1 VEEQYTVLVACERR
15 VTNSRG
21 EESTKVARRQDHRT
35 RQLGQILVRGAAVSS
50 YTNAQVMELWNEHDQ
65 WPL

>member
-1 VEEQYTVLVACERR
+1 MLVACERR

-35 RQLGQILVRGAAVSS
+35 RQLGQILVRGAAVELVHEC
-50 YTNAQVMELWNEHDQ
+50 TGDGIME
-65 WPL
+65 

>member
-1 VEEQYTVLVACERR
+1 MEEQYTVLVACERR

-35 RQLGQILVRGAAVSS
+35 RQLGQILVRGAAVVLVHEC
-50 YTNAQVMELWNEHDQ
+50 TGDGMME
-65 WPL
+65 

>member
-35 RQLGQILVRGAAVSS
+35 RQLGQILVRGAAVVLVHEVAAAKAEGVS
-50 YTNAQVMELWNEHDQ
+50 
-65 WPL
+65 